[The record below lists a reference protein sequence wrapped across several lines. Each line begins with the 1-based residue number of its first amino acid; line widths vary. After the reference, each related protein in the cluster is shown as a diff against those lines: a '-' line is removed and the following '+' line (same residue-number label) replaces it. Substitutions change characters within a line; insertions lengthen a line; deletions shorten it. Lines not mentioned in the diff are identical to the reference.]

1 MRRTAACLAVLLPCL
16 HVAPAAAGVRVLL
29 ADTIHTGDPQ
39 QPTANALAW
48 DTDDGRL
55 LAVGER
61 QAVLQR
67 YPQAPRVDAGKATVV
82 PGLIDAHAHL
92 VGLGN
97 TLAQADLSGARSRAE
112 VVERLQAFEKT
123 LAPGEWLLG
132 AGWDQNRWDDTAFPT
147 AADLDAAFP
156 ERPVYLERIDGHA
169 GWANGAAL
177 RIAEKKAGRS
187 LSGDWQPEG
196 GRILRDAAGKPA
208 GVLVDAASAL
218 VSAHIPAPDAAV
230 REKRLQAA
238 LQLAVS
244 NGLTGVHDMGV
255 SRGDLAVMKR
265 LADQGRL
272 PLRIDAYADGNN
284 AALDDLCANGLYT
297 HPGGRLQMHG
307 VKLFMDGAL
316 GSRGAALL
324 ADYSDDPHNR
334 GLLMTSPEEFEVAVR
349 RAHGCKVQVATH
361 AIGDRGNRI
370 VLDTYEKVLG
380 AHKDNDHRWRVE
392 HAQVVAL
399 EDIPRF
405 ARLGVIASMQP
416 THATSDMGWAGQRV
430 GPERIKGA
438 YAWQRYLHSG
448 ARLALGSDFPVEQ
461 VDPRLGLY
469 AAVTRQDRDGRPPG
483 GWQPEQRLSPAEA
496 LRGFTSDAAYAGHDE
511 ARLGRLRA
519 GLHADF
525 VVLDRDPL
533 DAAAGRLDGLQVLST
548 WVDGEAVYTAAPP
561 ASGG

>member
-16 HVAPAAAGVRVLL
+16 HPAPASAEVRVLL
-29 ADTIHTGDPQ
+29 ADTIRTGDPQ
-39 QPTANALAW
+39 QPTASALAW
-48 DTDDGRL
+48 DTDNGRL

-61 QAVLQR
+61 AAVLQR
-67 YPQAPRVDAGKATVV
+67 YPQAARIDAGKVAVV

-92 VGLGN
+92 VGLGD
-97 TLAQADLSGARSRAE
+97 TLAQADLTGARSRAE
-112 VVERLQAFEKT
+112 VVERLKAFEKT

-132 AGWDQNRWDDTAFPT
+132 AGWDQNRWDNTAFPT

-169 GWANGAAL
+169 GWVNGAAL
-177 RIAEKKAGRS
+177 RIAEKAGKP

-196 GRILRDAAGKPA
+196 GRILRDAAGKPT
-208 GVLVDAASAL
+208 GVLVDGAASL
-218 VSAHIPAPDAAV
+218 VGAHIPAPNEAV

-238 LQLAVS
+238 VQLAVS

-265 LADQGRL
+265 LADQGKL
-272 PLRIDAYADGNN
+272 PLRIDAYADGNHG
-284 AALDDLCANGLYT
+284 ALDDLCANGLYT

-334 GLLMTSPEEFEVAVR
+334 GLLMTSPEDFEVAVR
-349 RAHGCKVQVATH
+349 KADGCKVQVATH

-380 AHKDNDHRWRVE
+380 AHKGNDHRWRVE
-392 HAQVVAL
+392 HAQVVTL

-416 THATSDMGWAGQRV
+416 THATSDMGWAEQRV

-483 GWQPEQRLSPAEA
+483 GWQPEQRLSAAEA

-511 ARLGRLRA
+511 AQVGRLRS
-519 GLHADF
+519 GMRADF
-525 VVLDRDPL
+525 VIFDRDPL
-533 DAAAGRLDGLQVLST
+533 DENAGRLDELKVLST
-548 WVDGEAVYTAAPP
+548 WVDGEPVYKAAAP
-561 ASGG
+561 ADKG